1 MAEPVSLV
9 RRGGEFPEC
18 TPRHG
23 SLGRSAA
30 VLLPYWIQALLT
42 TQLRTLLD
50 GNREWLGPRVK
61 ANGQDW
67 SPLFKFKA
75 DEHHERVGR
84 AASGNSLPPWTS
96 FGGASVTEPATD
108 HQGELLLA
116 DI

>member
-30 VLLPYWIQALLT
+30 VSLPYWIQALLT

-50 GNREWLGPRVK
+50 GNREWLGSPVK

-67 SPLFKFKA
+67 SPLTSRQMNTMNGL
-75 DEHHERVGR
+75 EGLPQET
-84 AASGNSLPPWTS
+84 ASHPGPPS
-96 FGGASVTEPATD
+96 GEP
-108 HQGELLLA
+108 L
-116 DI
+116 